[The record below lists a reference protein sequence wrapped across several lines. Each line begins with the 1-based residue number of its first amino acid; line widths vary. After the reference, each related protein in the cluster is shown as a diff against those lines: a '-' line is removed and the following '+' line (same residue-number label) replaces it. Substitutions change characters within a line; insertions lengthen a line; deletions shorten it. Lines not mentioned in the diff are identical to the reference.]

1 MLLPTDRS
9 AGLAA
14 TNLMQS
20 MLDKAEDRRAERE
33 NEAKGKKEDP
43 VLKARMSMDQAQAR
57 AKEKIETYL
66 FDSSH
71 VSVNELKVDLMER
84 LGNALGL
91 KQEDGESG
99 FSWGRKLETMLST
112 MDYGQKRALEKE
124 VGLDELDISIDT
136 LVAAVKNP
144 YADDAEKLKAAL
156 ELKAGGGTDTHVNQS
171 RVLQRL
177 ESVADPKTAEE
188 LKLEP
193 ELNDPTRIEDDQV
206 RQERAEELAGKE
218 AMAKLEDVQKLQETT
233 KAAREASDN
242 NGGEGDDAA
251 AAVDALSVLAGIA
264 DAGAV
269 ADAASDTDE
278 EALNAA
284 KDPTQVSDDPQSQ
297 AKSALIEAGIEPV
310 QEELPEAGDA
320 LQQQPL
326 LVHVDEIGL
335 YSLMADKE
343 KKAA

>member
-20 MLDKAEDRRAERE
+20 MLDKAEERRAERE
-33 NEAKGKKEDP
+33 EETKGKQEDP
-43 VLKARMSMDQAQAR
+43 VLKARMSLDETRAR

-84 LGNALGL
+84 LGDALGL
-91 KQEDGESG
+91 RQEDGESG
-99 FSWGRKLETMLST
+99 YGWGRKLEAILST
-112 MDYGQKRALEKE
+112 MDYAQKRALEKE

-156 ELKAGGGTDTHVNQS
+156 ELKAGGGGDTYVNQS
-171 RVLQRL
+171 RVVQRL
-177 ESVADPKTAEE
+177 ESVADPKTVDE

-206 RQERAEELAGKE
+206 RQERAAEISDKQ
-218 AMAKLEDVQKLQETT
+218 AMAKLGDIQELQDAT
-233 KAAREASDN
+233 KQARDAA
-242 NGGEGDDAA
+242 GPEGDGTAEA
-251 AAVDALSVLAGIA
+251 LDALSALAGIA
-264 DAGAV
+264 DATAA
-269 ADAASDTDE
+269 ADQASDTDAETLDAAQASE
-278 EALNAA
+278 E
-284 KDPTQVSDDPQSQ
+284 PSDDPETQ
-297 AKSALIEAGIEPV
+297 AKSDLIEAGIEPTD
-310 QEELPEAGDA
+310 ELPEPGDA
-320 LQQQPL
+320 LDQEPL
-326 LVHVDEIGL
+326 QIHIDEIGL
-335 YSLMADKE
+335 YSLLEK